1 MAKPKKHKGPKR
13 TRSGHERCGRS
24 AWYGHVVYYITG
36 TIYGPRWT
44 RQRDYH
50 YSNPALLA
58 RVTAQAPLLRE
69 DVVLVEMERMKP
81 LPKEIMDEIVAND
94 YFFEDHESRLI
105 AKNALRSWFLTL
117 SAWKSEGLSENEI
130 ADRFDLLGVDDQDE
144 ILTAIFGFMN
154 GFTSLFEGI
163 DEPIERFR
171 DAMVSEGRLVVV
183 QGSRAETDILDIEML
198 ARPTLPSIVTDD
210 LQAGV
215 IQAMNEFGVVGCSP
229 EYED

>member
-1 MAKPKKHKGPKR
+1 
-13 TRSGHERCGRS
+13 
-24 AWYGHVVYYITG
+24 
-36 TIYGPRWT
+36 
-44 RQRDYH
+44 
-50 YSNPALLA
+50 
-58 RVTAQAPLLRE
+58 
-69 DVVLVEMERMKP
+69 MERMKP